1 MGDTILGNRYEII
14 RKIGDGG
21 MAFVYE
27 AKDRLLNRTVALK
40 VLRPE
45 FVDDDEFLTKFK
57 REAEAVASLSHPNI
71 VNVYDVGED
80 GKVHYIVM
88 EFVDGK
94 NLKEIIQDE
103 GILDEY
109 TALDITKQIAMAL
122 SAAHKKGIIHRDIK
136 PHNILISNEGRV
148 VKVADF
154 GIAKAV
160 SNSTMTNIGS
170 IIGSVHY
177 FSPEQA
183 KGKFVTDNADLYSLG
198 IVLYEMLIG
207 KVPFRGDSPISIALQ
222 HINDDIDFTSE
233 EKVRIPQSVRTT
245 IKKLTEKSS
254 ADRYQTAEELIE
266 DIEYI
271 EKNIDL
277 DFIKEYDDFATKKID
292 EKEINKVVN
301 PILAKPAPEKVVKPV
316 EVADLDDDE
325 DYYDD
330 FYEEDEE
337 EEEIMRAKKNQR
349 TKSAPSKRTKKK
361 KKKQES
367 PKSRRRLKVIATVLI
382 LILCAQVFL
391 AYKFLFSGGF
401 GNKSLT
407 VPNLV
412 NMTLEE
418 AQSAVEKEGL
428 YLSVKSEEYNSEVDE
443 NCIISQTPEG
453 GSTNIKKGDTIN
465 VVVSKG
471 SSQASVPNVVGL
483 TLSNAKQ
490 LIEENNLKV
499 GTVKYEYSS
508 IYKEGTVLNQSPGA
522 GSSRV
527 QEGDEISL
535 YVSKGSEKSNTQT
548 PTVPNKTPTTPN
560 NDTPTEPGSNS
571 GSSGGSSGG
580 SNSGNSGGNSGNN
593 GNNSGGSNSGNSG
606 GNSGGSNSGDN
617 GGNSGGSNSGDNGGS
632 SGGSNS
638 GDNGDSSGGS
648 NSGDNGGTSSG
659 TGANIGKTE

>member
-183 KGKFVTDNADLYSLG
+183 KGKFVTNNADLYSLG

-316 EVADLDDDE
+316 EVADLDDD
-325 DYYDD
+325 
-330 FYEEDEE
+330 EDEE

>member
-183 KGKFVTDNADLYSLG
+183 KGKFVTNNADLYSLG

-580 SNSGNSGGNSGNN
+580 SNSGNSGGNSG
-593 GNNSGGSNSGNSG
+593 
-606 GNSGGSNSGDN
+606 
-617 GGNSGGSNSGDNGGS
+617 GSNSGDNGGS

>member
-183 KGKFVTDNADLYSLG
+183 KGKFVTNNADLYSLG

-301 PILAKPAPEKVVKPV
+301 PTLAKPAPEKVVKPV

-330 FYEEDEE
+330 FYEEDDDEDEE

-349 TKSAPSKRTKKK
+349 PKSTPSKRTKKK

-367 PKSRRRLKVIATVLI
+367 PKSRRRLK
-382 LILCAQVFL
+382 
-391 AYKFLFSGGF
+391 
-401 GNKSLT
+401 
-407 VPNLV
+407 
-412 NMTLEE
+412 
-418 AQSAVEKEGL
+418 
-428 YLSVKSEEYNSEVDE
+428 
-443 NCIISQTPEG
+443 
-453 GSTNIKKGDTIN
+453 
-465 VVVSKG
+465 
-471 SSQASVPNVVGL
+471 
-483 TLSNAKQ
+483 
-490 LIEENNLKV
+490 
-499 GTVKYEYSS
+499 
-508 IYKEGTVLNQSPGA
+508 
-522 GSSRV
+522 
-527 QEGDEISL
+527 EIGRAH
-535 YVSKGSEKSNTQT
+535 V
-548 PTVPNKTPTTPN
+548 
-560 NDTPTEPGSNS
+560 
-571 GSSGGSSGG
+571 
-580 SNSGNSGGNSGNN
+580 
-593 GNNSGGSNSGNSG
+593 
-606 GNSGGSNSGDN
+606 
-617 GGNSGGSNSGDNGGS
+617 
-632 SGGSNS
+632 
-638 GDNGDSSGGS
+638 
-648 NSGDNGGTSSG
+648 
-659 TGANIGKTE
+659 